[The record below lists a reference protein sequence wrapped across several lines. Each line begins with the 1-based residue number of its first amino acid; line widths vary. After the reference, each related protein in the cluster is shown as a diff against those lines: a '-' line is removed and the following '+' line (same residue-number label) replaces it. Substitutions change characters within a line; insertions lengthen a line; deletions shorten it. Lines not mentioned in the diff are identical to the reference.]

1 MVPDL
6 LGRALIGLAMTS
18 SIIACSAAV
27 PSYVDAREDW
37 TRDAEVWEDM
47 ESRLFIDATLK
58 NADFRAQYVLEYA
71 RLFSLTEGQQG
82 ALLEAEMA
90 DEAKYHVVVASIF
103 VANRHWDQLDPKH
116 GIWDVRLQDDAE
128 RWVRPI
134 EVKRLDTDN
143 PLWERLYPYI
153 DRHDGFYEL
162 RFPRTLDDGSP
173 IATPG
178 QDLHLIIAGAPAQV
192 KLTWP
197 SP

>member
-1 MVPDL
+1 MASHLDRVV
-6 LGRALIGLAMTS
+6 LGFVAASLFT
-18 SIIACSAAV
+18 ACSAAV
-27 PSYVDAREDW
+27 PSFVDAREDW
-37 TRDAEVWEDM
+37 TRDAQVWEDM
-47 ESRLFIDATLK
+47 ESRILIDATLK
-58 NADFRAQYVLEYA
+58 NAHFRAQYVLEYA
-71 RLFSLTEGQQG
+71 RLFSLTGPQQA

-90 DEAKYHVVVASIF
+90 DEAKFHVVVASIF
-103 VANRHWDQLDPKH
+103 VAQRQWERLDPKD

-143 PLWERLYPYI
+143 PIWKRLYPYI
-153 DRHDGFYEL
+153 DRHDGFYEM

-178 QDLHLIIAGAPAQV
+178 KDLHLIIAGAPAQV